1 MKRQNG
7 KIMQRVAALMLGVL
21 LTLGTVAQAAFNA
34 GTGDVAGVDADLTNS
49 TPFELLSSPTLT
61 LVKTAFLTSTGAELT
76 TGDSLPAGTQVDF
89 MIYVNNA
96 SSIQITDVSIQD
108 ILDPLFLYSSPSIRL
123 DNSVADCGATCDN
136 TEEAAIYAAA
146 SGSGVLTDAA
156 AGGDAV
162 SFAAGPPETIDAG
175 DENVAGNDQLDI
187 AANTVLALVF
197 TVTVQ

>member
-1 MKRQNG
+1 MKRQFG
-7 KIMQRVAALMLGVL
+7 KIMQHLAALMLGVFL
-21 LTLGTVAQAAFNA
+21 ILSPVAQAAFNT
-34 GTGDVAGVDADLTNS
+34 GTGDVAGVSGDLVDS
-49 TPFELLSSPTLT
+49 AAFELISSPTLA

-76 TGDSLPAGTQVDF
+76 SGNSLPTGTQVDF

-123 DNSVADCGATCDN
+123 DNSVGDCGATCDD

-156 AGGDAV
+156 VGGDAV
-162 SFAAGPPETIDAG
+162 SFAALTVDAG
-175 DENVAGNDQLDI
+175 DENVAGNDTLNI
-187 AANTVLALVF
+187 APNTVLALVF

>member
-1 MKRQNG
+1 MKRQFG
-7 KIMQRVAALMLGVL
+7 KIMQRVAALMLGVFL
-21 LTLGTVAQAAFNA
+21 ILSPVVQAEDNT
-34 GTGDVAGVDADLTNS
+34 GTGDVAGVSADLIDSNT
-49 TPFELLSSPTLT
+49 FALFSSPTLA

-76 TGDSLPAGTQVDF
+76 SGNSLPTGTQVDF

-123 DNSVADCGATCDN
+123 DNSVVDCGATCD
-136 TEEAAIYAAA
+136 TAEKAAIYAAA

-156 AGGDAV
+156 VAGDAV
-162 SFAAGPPETIDAG
+162 SFAALTVDAG
-175 DENVAGNDQLDI
+175 DQNVAGNDQLDI